1 MKKSLKNVVCL
12 LALVAIT
19 APSFAAIDGSAHD
32 FEAASWNTTDQDIC
46 GVCHT
51 PHGGAA
57 VTGAPLW
64 GHDQID
70 GTGYS
75 MYVGTDMDWGTAP
88 TAPDGTSLLCLS
100 CHDGTLPL
108 DTGGAA
114 TLMGAVNA
122 AAVVGPILTGSHPIS
137 FVYNTSAAADTEIK
151 TADATIDGW
160 LDGGTGGKVQCSSC
174 HDVHNTP
181 GVASLLRISNTG
193 SQLCLT
199 CHDK

>member
-1 MKKSLKNVVCL
+1 MKSLKKVVCL
-12 LALVAIT
+12 MALVAIT

-32 FEAASWNTTDQDIC
+32 FETATWNTTDQDIC

-64 GHDQID
+64 GHAMID
-70 GTGYS
+70 GTGYT
-75 MYVGTDMDWGTAP
+75 MYSGVDMDWGTAP

-114 TLMGAVNA
+114 TLMGDVNA
-122 AAVVGPILTGSHPIS
+122 SAVVGPVLTGSHPIS
-137 FVYNTSAAADTEIK
+137 FVYDTSAAADTEIK
-151 TADATIDGW
+151 SADATINAW
-160 LDGGTGGKVQCSSC
+160 LDGGAGGKVQCSSC

-181 GVASLLRISNTG
+181 GVANLLRSTNVG
-193 SQLCLT
+193 SALCLT

>member
-19 APSFAAIDGSAHD
+19 APSFAAITSSAHD
-32 FEAASWNTTDQDIC
+32 FSGATWNTTDQDIC

-64 GHDQID
+64 GHDQIT
-70 GTGYS
+70 GSGYS

-114 TLMGAVNA
+114 TTMTTVNA
-122 AAVVGPILTGSHPIS
+122 DAVVGPDLTGSHPVS
-137 FVYNTSAAADTEIK
+137 FVYDTSAAADTEIK
-151 TADATIDGW
+151 TADATINGW
-160 LDGGTGGKVQCSSC
+160 LDGGAGGKVQCSSC
-174 HDVHNTP
+174 HDVHNTAA
-181 GVASLLRISNTG
+181 VAGLLRIANTN
-193 SQLCLT
+193 SDLCLT